1 MSEMLFASQL
11 CTTSGA
17 GGALPWA
24 RVNNFLSTLPLLSD
38 LLSRPVSCK
47 RAVCCRRESEQ
58 QQITNNN
65 KDTHH
70 FTPDHTRPPISRKRT
85 RPAHQAGHMFAI
97 LEPAR
102 AFCTTRH
109 ARIEWNGGLHHTC
122 TARSL

>member
-17 GGALPWA
+17 GGAQGRA
-24 RVNNFLSTLPLLSD
+24 RVINFLST
-38 LLSRPVSCK
+38 PVSCK

-85 RPAHQAGHMFAI
+85 QPAHQAGHMFAI